1 MERDPVLGSG
11 WAYFV
16 EDKPYLDYVLS
27 HADEEDVSPFAL
39 NLRQRLINLCD

>member
-27 HADEEDVSPFAL
+27 HADEEDVSTLAL
-39 NLRQRLINLCD
+39 NLRPRLITFRD